1 MSEIK
6 DNTFRNKVIT
16 TINKKEEWITNK
28 SIEDYIKEGYILIC
42 GTHKKIDYYN
52 KFVKKE
58 FSSLDGR
65 FWYKNQRIYTINE
78 YGNC

>member
-1 MSEIK
+1 M
-6 DNTFRNKVIT
+6 
-16 TINKKEEWITNK
+16 
-28 SIEDYIKEGYILIC
+28 IC

-65 FWYKNQRIYTINE
+65 FWYKNQRIYTIND
-78 YGNC
+78 YGNCQKFYKIKDYKDDCFYC